1 MGVLWFMLSNVW
13 QRQVFCSDF
22 SDDCSTYIT
31 TASGSIN
38 SLSFPGSYPG
48 DKDCTWLIEVE
59 DKNIALMFTQFDVY
73 GGSNPGGCKNDYVEV
88 RDGLTDSSPVIGGKY
103 CNQNR
108 TMLITTN
115 KNNARIYFHSGIAN
129 FGHKGFLLYFL
140 SVTKGSFQKMIS
152 IIYKINVCNIASLS
166 SIEMFS

>member
-1 MGVLWFMLSNVW
+1 MDILWFTLSNVW
-13 QRQVFCSDF
+13 QRLAFCSYF

-31 TASGSIN
+31 AASGSIN
-38 SLSFPGSYPG
+38 SLSFPGGYPAN
-48 DKDCTWLIEVE
+48 KDCTWLIEVSK

-73 GGSNPGGCKNDYVEV
+73 HGSNPGSCNNDYVEV

-115 KNNARIYFHSGIAN
+115 KNVARIYFHTGTAN
-129 FGHKGFLLYFL
+129 LGRKGFQLYFL
-140 SVTKGSFQKMIS
+140 SVTKGTSFKKS
-152 IIYKINVCNIASLS
+152 YHENVCNIASVPV
-166 SIEMFS
+166 IG

>member
-1 MGVLWFMLSNVW
+1 MLCNVW
-13 QRQVFCSDF
+13 QILIFYSDF
-22 SDDCSTYIT
+22 SDDCSSYLT
-31 TASGSIN
+31 TASGSID

-48 DKDCTWLIEVE
+48 NKDCTWLIEVSK

-73 GGSNPGGCKNDYVEV
+73 QGSNPGGCQNDYMEV

-115 KNNARIYFHSGIAN
+115 KNVARIYFHTGIAN
-129 FGHKGFLLYFL
+129 HGHKGFQLYFL
-140 SVTKGSFQKMIS
+140 AVTKGSFQKSYHI
-152 IIYKINVCNIASLS
+152 
-166 SIEMFS
+166 

>member
-1 MGVLWFMLSNVW
+1 MVILQFTLCNVW
-13 QRQVFCSDF
+13 QRLVFYSDF

-31 TASGSIN
+31 TASGSID

-48 DKDCTWLIEVE
+48 NKDCTWLIEVSK
-59 DKNIALMFTQFDVY
+59 DKNIALMFTQFDVCQ
-73 GGSNPGGCKNDYVEV
+73 GSNPAGCKNDYVEV

-115 KNNARIYFHSGIAN
+115 KNVARIYFHSGIAN
-129 FGHKGFLLYFL
+129 HGHKGFQLYFL
-140 SVTKGSFQKMIS
+140 SLTKGSFQKMMS
-152 IIYKINVCNIASLS
+152 YKCLRYCFFVID
-166 SIEMFS
+166 